1 LCLIFFLF
9 LQPQAHCCIDLRD
22 FIGHRVLARS
32 KSNPQ
37 IYLPGTISNVLLAT
51 GGQGGGVT
59 VTLDQPNIA
68 GINAEPISLLY
79 ADVFANGEFAKSR
92 NDTQF
97 IDAALIIPVNR

>member
-1 LCLIFFLF
+1 
-9 LQPQAHCCIDLRD
+9 LRD

-51 GGQGGGVT
+51 GSQGGGVT

-68 GINAEPISLLY
+68 GISTEPISLLY
-79 ADVFANGEFAKSR
+79 ADVFANGELCKF
-92 NDTQF
+92 
-97 IDAALIIPVNR
+97 